1 MNYEHITTIRQLPL
15 FNYNQKPLPIS
26 VSHWEKARSASRRL
40 QNSVKSNRNDPQCR
54 RVAPPASFTLRKRRQ
69 HSIIA
74 GALENRF
81 RSLLGK
87 HTTEMILWS
96 MISTFSSEWLSC
108 PFIGNG
114 KSDKTFS
121 WQANISFASLF
132 LPSFS
137 HRHKIKIELTKRER
151 CKNCASLACK

>member
-1 MNYEHITTIRQLPL
+1 MHTDYQN
-15 FNYNQKPLPIS
+15 
-26 VSHWEKARSASRRL
+26 KARSASRRL
-40 QNSVKSNRNDPQCR
+40 QNSVKSNRNDPQCW

-96 MISTFSSEWLSC
+96 MISVSAAEWLSF
-108 PFIGNG
+108 PFIGHG
-114 KSDKTFS
+114 KSDKTFH
-121 WQANISFASLF
+121 WQTNICWRTISSLS
-132 LPSFS
+132 LSLKIT
-137 HRHKIKIELTKRER
+137 HRHGLGSGRSLMFIIHLLGKRSSIHPLENSTN
-151 CKNCASLACK
+151 KKGEK